1 MKNTRQLSPKVI
13 YELVAE
19 VGFRK
24 HFHLGGL
31 AATEKMVELCNPDR
45 GQYVLDVGCASGK
58 TACYV
63 AQRYDCTV
71 VGVDI
76 LERMVERANERASRE
91 GLAGSTSFRVGDAQE
106 RPFADDTFD
115 IVISEFVAG
124 LLDDKRRG
132 LHEYLRVAKPGGYIA
147 LNEATWVK
155 TPPPPGLVA
164 YLSGV
169 FGIQGEI
176 LDAGGWVGLLT
187 QAGLADMMTSVH
199 KADALSS
206 KWADLADVLRVWH
219 RVLYLYLTSSTFRT
233 FIKETLSVPEDLL
246 DYFGYGVY
254 VGRKWT
260 VDSS

>member
-1 MKNTRQLSPKVI
+1 MTDKDQLSPQVI
-13 YELVAE
+13 YEMVAE

-24 HFHLGGL
+24 HFHFGGL
-31 AATEKMVELCNPDR
+31 AATEKLVELCKPGRD
-45 GQYVLDVGCASGK
+45 QYVLDVGCASGK

-63 AQRYDCTV
+63 AERYGCTV

-91 GLAGSTSFRVGDAQE
+91 KLTGSVSFRVGDAQAL
-106 RPFADDTFD
+106 PFEDDTFD

-132 LHEYLRVAKPGGYIA
+132 LDEYLRVTKPGGYVG

-155 TPPPPGLVA
+155 TPPPAGLVE

-176 LDAGGWVGLLT
+176 LDVTGWQDLLT
-187 QAGLADMMTSVH
+187 CAGLADIVTSVLA
-199 KADALSS
+199 ADTLST
-206 KWADLADVLRVWH
+206 KRDDLLDVLRVWP
-219 RVLYLYLTSSTFRT
+219 RVLHLYVTSSTFRK
-233 FIKETLSVPEDLL
+233 FIRETLSVPKDLL

-254 VGRKWT
+254 VGRKRRA
-260 VDSS
+260 